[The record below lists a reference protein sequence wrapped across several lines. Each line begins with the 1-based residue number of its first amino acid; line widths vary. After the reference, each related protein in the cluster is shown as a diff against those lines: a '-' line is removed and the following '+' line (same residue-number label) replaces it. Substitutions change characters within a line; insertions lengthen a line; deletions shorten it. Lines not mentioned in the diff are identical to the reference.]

1 MLNVTLL
8 SSVAKSA
15 FVGAVATKL
24 VDTFVSTKIN
34 TKIEQNKWART
45 TKLELFS
52 KLIEDILLLDSED
65 FNTQIK
71 EIKRS
76 CAKIIL
82 LVNDKKLELK
92 IEDYLNRLN
101 RFVQNDRVER
111 NGLSLLNKDMI
122 SYLKM
127 NIRV

>member
-111 NGLSLLNKDMI
+111 NGLSLLNKDII

-127 NIRV
+127 NIRL

>member
-127 NIRV
+127 NIRL

>member
-65 FNTQIK
+65 FNIQIK

-127 NIRV
+127 NIRL